1 MEPRTSW
8 SPLGTRR
15 QCTPLQAHPRRDTAS
30 LYRSWLR
37 APRAL
42 RWPRS
47 SVPENV
53 RSAGADR
60 PWQRRARGRPLK
72 HARSLAHRPL
82 RERTTFATRAP
93 PGPAPGPLL
102 SAPAPGSAPA
112 PLFWPMG
119 GQGGQRRWGLPRLPG
134 RMALWPGWR
143 PGRQRGEPGGGGAP
157 GCWRVHWSRGCGK
170 ILIGQE
176 VDY

>member
-1 MEPRTSW
+1 MVPVAT
-8 SPLGTRR
+8 
-15 QCTPLQAHPRRDTAS
+15 CTPLQAHPRRDTAS
-30 LYRSWLR
+30 LHRSLLR

-42 RWPRS
+42 RLPRS

-72 HARSLAHRPL
+72 HARNLAHRRR
-82 RERTTFATRAP
+82 RERTFTTRPP
-93 PGPAPGPLL
+93 PGPSPGPVL
-102 SAPAPGSAPA
+102 SAPDPGSAPA
-112 PLFWPMG
+112 PRIWPMG

-143 PGRQRGEPGGGGAP
+143 PGRQR
-157 GCWRVHWSRGCGK
+157 RVRRGRGPRVMAC
-170 ILIGQE
+170 
-176 VDY
+176 

>member
-1 MEPRTSW
+1 MVPVGDHAT
-8 SPLGTRR
+8 
-15 QCTPLQAHPRRDTAS
+15 CAPLQAHPRRDTAS

-60 PWQRRARGRPLK
+60 PWRRRARGRPLK
-72 HARSLAHRPL
+72 HARSLAHRRR
-82 RERTTFATRAP
+82 RELTTFATRPP
-93 PGPAPGPLL
+93 PGPAPPL
-102 SAPAPGSAPA
+102 SAPDPGSAPTSR
-112 PLFWPMG
+112 LWPMG

-143 PGRQRGEPGGGGAP
+143 PGRQRGV
-157 GCWRVHWSRGCGK
+157 RRGRGPKMLAC
-170 ILIGQE
+170 
-176 VDY
+176 